1 MISYLKGE
9 IIIKKKNFI
18 ILRMGGVGFKV
29 FLAGKRM
36 KDIKKEAELFSYLDV
51 NERSLKLFGFLNYRE
66 LKLFELVREVSGV
79 GPKAAL
85 EISSLDSPEKV
96 EKEIRKGNEKIF
108 KNISG
113 IGPKKA
119 RKIIL
124 EISGKLSSKKDNF
137 PDEEA
142 FDALKNLGFKK
153 KEIEEALERIP
164 EGIEDKEEKL
174 KEALKVLGK

>member
-9 IIIKKKNFI
+9 VILKKESFI
-18 ILRMGGVGFKV
+18 ILRTGGLGFKV
-29 FLAGKRM
+29 FLAKKRM
-36 KDIKKEAELFSYLDV
+36 KDVKEETELFSYLDV

-96 EKEIRKGNEKIF
+96 EREIRKGNEKIF
-108 KNISG
+108 KDISG

-124 EISGKLSSKKDNF
+124 EISGKLSSQKGNS
-137 PDEEA
+137 PDDET
-142 FDALKNLGFKK
+142 FNALKNLGFKK
-153 KEIEEALERIP
+153 REIEEALKGIP
-164 EGIEDKEEKL
+164 EGIENKEEKL